1 MAASS
6 QEKPRYTANY
16 NLDALAVSNAASA
29 MDVPSFRNTLNLLS
43 VLTLVL
49 MIIILFNRPAV
60 FNWEYGYWV
69 LVVICFVV
77 TMAFGTLSTNSHRF
91 QMWKLNRAG
100 VYAIHVENPDELRVH
115 IDVYDNRIVVER
127 PASHRANY
135 SVSDVKKFFA
145 DEDSCVLVMN
155 GGDYVIVPRSSMST
169 SRYLNLID
177 FLDHRAGK

>member
-6 QEKPRYTANY
+6 QEKPRYSANY
-16 NLDALAVSNAASA
+16 NLDALSVSNAASA

-49 MIIILFNRPAV
+49 MIIILFNKPAL
-60 FNWEYGYWV
+60 FGWEYGYWV

-77 TMAFGTLSTNSHRF
+77 TMLFGSLSTNSHRF
-91 QMWKLNRAG
+91 QMWRLNRAG
-100 VYAIHVENPDELRVH
+100 VYAIHVDDPDELRVH
-115 IDVYDNRIVVER
+115 IDVYDNRLVVEG

-135 SVSDVKKFFA
+135 SISDIKKFYA
-145 DEDSCVLVMN
+145 DEDSTVLMMSD
-155 GGDYVIVPRSSMST
+155 GDIVIVPRTSMST

-177 FLDHRAGK
+177 FLDHRTRK